1 MAVMRVVV
9 LAVIAAAVA
18 AALAAATPVV
28 VPEQLLAYEAPDGI
42 HIVAVDGSGDRLL
55 RGTQP
60 GDQNPEWAPHG
71 RESRKGNGRSGA
83 PAWSAD
89 GRALAFITNEPFT
102 SAPGETSGN
111 PSDEIARMDADGGGY
126 RRLTAN
132 RVRDG
137 DPAISPDGRTI
148 AF

>member
-55 RGTQP
+55 RGTEP
-60 GDQNPEWAPHG
+60 GDQNPEWSPHG
-71 RESRKGNGRSGA
+71 DRVVL
-83 PAWSAD
+83 W
-89 GRALAFITNEPFT
+89 T
-102 SAPGETSGN
+102 
-111 PSDEIARMDADGGGY
+111 DADGARSEERRVGKECTCRSAGG
-126 RRLTAN
+126 A
-132 RVRDG
+132 
-137 DPAISPDGRTI
+137 
-148 AF
+148 